1 MKNIH
6 HLVIGITIVCFS
18 GLYSL
23 HAAEDSHHH
32 DSEHAGEDSHHHD
45 SEHAGEKRQLD
56 SHQHG
61 VSTLKIAL
69 EGQSM
74 QMELESPANDIVG
87 FEHAPEN
94 NKQKADIE
102 NALSLLQKATGVFIP
117 SSEAECITN
126 ENSAEFEIE
135 EGHSE
140 THSGFHVI
148 WKLTCSNPKQLK
160 NLETTFFELFPKAH
174 EIEVEIISASGQKA
188 IEWESDINKI
198 KLPTSI
204 K

>member
-1 MKNIH
+1 MKNTHRLLIGTYIACFCVIH
-6 HLVIGITIVCFS
+6 S
-18 GLYSL
+18 G
-23 HAAEDSHHH
+23 HAEDSHEYDSEHKH
-32 DSEHAGEDSHHHD
+32 DSEHTD
-45 SEHAGEKRQLD
+45 KTRQLE
-56 SHQHG
+56 SHEHG
-61 VSTLKIAL
+61 VSTLKIAI
-69 EGQSM
+69 EGQNV

-94 NKQKADIE
+94 NKQKADVE
-102 NALSLLQKATGVFIP
+102 NALSLLRKANGVFIP
-117 SSEAECITN
+117 SSEAKCITN

-174 EIEVEIISASGQKA
+174 EIEVEVISASGQQA
-188 IEWESDINKI
+188 IEWENDIKKI

>member
-1 MKNIH
+1 MKNTH
-6 HLVIGITIVCFS
+6 RLLIGASIVCFCVIHS
-18 GLYSL
+18 G
-23 HAAEDSHHH
+23 HAEDSHEH
-32 DSEHAGEDSHHHD
+32 DSEHH
-45 SEHAGEKRQLD
+45 SETRQLE
-56 SHQHG
+56 SHEHG
-61 VSTLKIAL
+61 VSTLKIAI
-69 EGQSM
+69 EGQNV

-94 NKQKADIE
+94 NKQKADVE
-102 NALSLLQKATGVFIP
+102 NALSLLRKANGVFIP
-117 SSEAECITN
+117 SSEAKCITN

-140 THSGFHVI
+140 THSGFHVL

-174 EIEVEIISASGQKA
+174 EIEVEVISVSGQQA
-188 IEWESDINKI
+188 IEWENDIKKI